1 MTGRIRTNETEK
13 PVRVDKLRPWSELPT
28 ELLEIIVSCLCDE
41 DNVRLSCV
49 CKNFRSFRAV
59 NQSPWLM
66 FSPAIGGR
74 KGYIIKFFD
83 PSQGKF
89 YFDENIK
96 LSNTF
101 FQCSKDGW
109 VLFSILVAK
118 LFFFNP
124 FTKSRINL
132 PFHGGLPNWLIGYK
146 FALSCVPT
154 SPNSIVFAIGNTD
167 LHGQGVCICICH
179 PGDADWTILKYQN
192 TDGALFKCGDGPVFC
207 NGLFYCLSEFSD
219 NLVGTFDP
227 QNHTWSILPVPS
239 PNIPFLSLDQ
249 RRAKHLVESKGK
261 LLLVCISYPENPI
274 VFRLD
279 LTKMKWVEMDS
290 LNGVT
295 VFVSSLSS
303 VSATDVPNVSRNSI
317 YFSKNRFRGKSSYFY
332 SLDDCKYH
340 PAKQWH
346 EARKIPKAGWVQ
358 PPKMTHPLFEEL

>member
-132 PFHGGLPNWLIGYK
+132 PFH
-146 FALSCVPT
+146 
-154 SPNSIVFAIGNTD
+154 
-167 LHGQGVCICICH
+167 
-179 PGDADWTILKYQN
+179 GDADWTILKYQN